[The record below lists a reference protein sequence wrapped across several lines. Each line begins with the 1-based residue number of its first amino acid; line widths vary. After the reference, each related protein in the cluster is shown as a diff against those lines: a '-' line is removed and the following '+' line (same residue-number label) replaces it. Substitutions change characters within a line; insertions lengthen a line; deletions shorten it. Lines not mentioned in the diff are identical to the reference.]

1 MVLQC
6 YPYNPYLY
14 RNYAIKASTN
24 KSHTHSFVG
33 HVQVLKI
40 LFVNGSKRNEER
52 ISYQVQYH
60 PQFLVNKYNFICVR
74 NNNIWCFRSSPFI
87 SLQLNFVPAYRFVL
101 EKFKN
106 ENCSSINGKLMA
118 NRKTI

>member
-14 RNYAIKASTN
+14 RHYSIKASTN
-24 KSHTHSFVG
+24 TLSFVG

-74 NNNIWCFRSSPFI
+74 NNNI
-87 SLQLNFVPAYRFVL
+87 
-101 EKFKN
+101 
-106 ENCSSINGKLMA
+106 
-118 NRKTI
+118 